1 METYGHSLTEMEAH
15 VAAVKVCVCV
25 YVCVLMLKPC
35 ILLLT
40 KPATMEAK

>member
-25 YVCVLMLKPC
+25 CVDAK
-35 ILLLT
+35 
-40 KPATMEAK
+40 TMHFALDKASYNGG